1 MPYYISQDD
10 NLNFSTAMDIFW
22 ICDCVTI
29 GGCILT
35 LISICKKE
43 EKIQL
48 AAILLLLIGV
58 FTCILAGA
66 IDSDEWC
73 STYFD
78 TANSTMDECVV
89 YIVFMYCLF
98 MPLTIAYVI
107 LLILYRSHYTFSNI
121 IFMRS
126 KRMMYLMFVAALMMV
141 PVAIMMKWYISVIH
155 YEWKAYWISIVC
167 FDVFTW
173 CIAFMYGFTERPR
186 ALPSPA
192 DRADPVDQPVPP
204 TSGGAV
210 EQRVCGVNIQ
220 HPIFVGVVTALWVTS
235 FISTLLWGLIGYSQY
250 NYDTDDLL
258 ARYADYIMMVSV
270 NLWIIGEVLTEDEG
284 YIDIDIDYHAVPQ
297 IEDYS
302 QNVDTELLL

>member
-1 MPYYISQDD
+1 MLLWMPYYISQDQ
-10 NLNFSTAMDIFW
+10 NLTFSTAMDIFW

-78 TANSTMDECVV
+78 ASNSTMDECVV

-126 KRMMYLMFVAALMMV
+126 KRMCYLMFVCALMMV

-173 CIAFMYGFTERPR
+173 TIAFMYGFDEKPR
-186 ALPSPA
+186 ASSSHLVSHSDASNVDDVSNPDDPA
-192 DRADPVDQPVPP
+192 PGPRVP
-204 TSGGAV
+204 AKV
-210 EQRVCGVNIQ
+210 EKRICGVNIM
-220 HPIFVGVVTALWVTS
+220 HPIFVGIVTALWVVS
-235 FISTLLWGLIGYSQY
+235 IGVFRHCHSLWTCSK
-250 NYDTDDLL
+250 
-258 ARYADYIMMVSV
+258 
-270 NLWIIGEVLTEDEG
+270 
-284 YIDIDIDYHAVPQ
+284 
-297 IEDYS
+297 
-302 QNVDTELLL
+302 